1 LKDKLLFIPFVIF
14 EKCSIPFKLWILW
27 LLFEK
32 FLCWENGVL
41 QVTSRKRN
49 MTKDCGEDLRFKQ
62 DAVTIKK
69 YKKYKKK
76 AR

>member
-41 QVTSRKRN
+41 QIGIRESWSVRPSRRVLLCWVSV
-49 MTKDCGEDLRFKQ
+49 D
-62 DAVTIKK
+62 V
-69 YKKYKKK
+69 
-76 AR
+76 